1 VRRRRKRSSTTHHKH
16 SLYYSTEQEGGQQ
29 GRLGNTLEVLPI
41 CTTGGVYEYV
51 KVTDHLPMHTE
62 SEYEEPCTD
71 IEVQPPPFPVPS
83 QYQLVNHDGDVV
95 MTVDDGDVVMM
106 VDDAKKTPDVNP
118 EDLYAKPDKKHK
130 NKKKDDKINEDGNIT
145 NPTELYAEVDKSKKR
160 RKFINNAN
168 SAGQENVQPTTSNFR
183 GYEPSAD
190 TDDTQHQQDGE
201 VNTTQPTPS
210 ANVEGLYTEVDK
222 TQKKKNRAEE

>member
-1 VRRRRKRSSTTHHKH
+1 VRRRGKRNRTTHHKH

-95 MTVDDGDVVMM
+95 MTVDDTEKM
-106 VDDAKKTPDVNP
+106 ATANP
-118 EDLYAKPDKKHK
+118 EDMYIEPDKKGKIKK
-130 NKKKDDKINEDGNIT
+130 NGNKR
-145 NPTELYAEVDKSKKR
+145 EKEGDAGGAKEVYAEVDKSKKKR
-160 RKFINNAN
+160 ELQKSNVK
-168 SAGQENVQPTTSNFR
+168 SAGQQKLDTST
-183 GYEPSAD
+183 GQTCDPSAD
-190 TDDTQHQQDGE
+190 IDDTQDQQDGK

>member
-1 VRRRRKRSSTTHHKH
+1 VRRRGKRNRTTHHKH

-95 MTVDDGDVVMM
+95 MTVDDTEKM
-106 VDDAKKTPDVNP
+106 ATANP
-118 EDLYAKPDKKHK
+118 EDMYIEPDKKGKIKK
-130 NKKKDDKINEDGNIT
+130 NGNKR
-145 NPTELYAEVDKSKKR
+145 EKEGDAGGAKEVYAEVDKSKKKR
-160 RKFINNAN
+160 ELQKNNAK
-168 SAGQENVQPTTSNFR
+168 SAEQQKIDTSTGQT
-183 GYEPSAD
+183 YDPSAD